1 MTISLQ
7 PKQDF
12 IRDKAAASAHQD
24 VMASPQFHSAAKAAL
39 LEYQRSFMY
48 ADAVQGAIVS
58 LKVKGAHEFLAV
70 LMNLGEPDKP
80 RIDRPSEQ
88 LNPV

>member
-1 MTISLQ
+1 MNISLQ

-12 IRDKAAASAHQD
+12 LRDTKKAGTHQD
-24 VMASPQFHSAAKAAL
+24 VMASPLFHEAAKMAL

-70 LMNLGEPDKP
+70 LMNLGEPGKP
-80 RIDRPSEQ
+80 TVTRPDEQ